1 MQKPARSPRRL
12 GRGGFTVIEMLVVV
26 ALMGIIAMLAAPRF
40 ANFVSVWRTRGAVD
54 QLAGDLAYTRMAA
67 VRAGRTASLRF
78 TGATYVVTLDNDAV
92 PFDTLRSMSFTREY
106 PGVTLSSSA
115 TRIAF
120 DSRGV
125 LRNGT
130 SQSVT
135 VIRSGRYQT
144 LRISSVGRIYRDY

>member
-1 MQKPARSPRRL
+1 MHKTARVPGRL
-12 GRGGFTVIEMLVVV
+12 GRGGFSITEMLVVV
-26 ALMGIIAMLAAPRF
+26 ALMGIIAALAAPRF

-54 QLAGDLAYTRMAA
+54 QLAADLAYTRMAA

-78 TGATYVVTLDNDAV
+78 TGATYMVTLDNGAT
-92 PFDTLRSMSFTREY
+92 PFDTLRTMSFTREY
-106 PGVTLSSSA
+106 PGVTVSSSS

-135 VIRSGRYQT
+135 VVRNGRYQT